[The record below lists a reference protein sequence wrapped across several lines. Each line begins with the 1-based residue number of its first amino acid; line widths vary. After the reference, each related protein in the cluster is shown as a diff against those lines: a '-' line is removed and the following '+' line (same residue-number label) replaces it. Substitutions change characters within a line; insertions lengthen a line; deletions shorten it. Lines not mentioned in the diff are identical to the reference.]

1 MLVECVFLDIKLIAD
16 VTRCIGLTH
25 NAPHKQIRM
34 FSIKFNVMGY
44 GQGSICWNI
53 ELKEERYEKEKTVVV
68 DTHICIPMHTFASWF
83 VQL

>member
-1 MLVECVFLDIKLIAD
+1 LKTDFSGANILMHNLFKCVVQIKKEKMLVECVFLDIKLIAD

-44 GQGSICWNI
+44 GQGSIC
-53 ELKEERYEKEKTVVV
+53 
-68 DTHICIPMHTFASWF
+68 
-83 VQL
+83 